1 MKDVQLEMVEE
12 VIVVKFFGKDVYA
25 DPNARVIFIKEL
37 RAFIHMLLLIE
48 WNQVQKS
55 TKNQYV

>member
-1 MKDVQLEMVEE
+1 MVEE

-25 DPNARVIFIKEL
+25 DPNARVIFIKKEL